1 MNRLRNIFPLLL
13 ASIFCAYML
22 GCKEDQTA
30 TDVTDKTQ
38 VDSAA
43 SKSKSDLAY
52 LQVESEMNKMI
63 NGNYTT
69 PSQYDQ
75 LRFNV
80 ALASYNEAIAL
91 NPGNT
96 DALFGAAVAQILA
109 AYSDPAINKLIK
121 DLDSS
126 ANGRSASIAKLISC
140 TLIPASTDKMSLPL
154 TPAAGGAAFMMSKA
168 LTDPPL
174 VSRVQTVLRDN
185 FLPKVQAAIDNLG
198 KLEANEA
205 FKFTISGSMQGDPKL
220 KSISIYPTEAAL
232 FNAMLNMLKFNIQ
245 CMLVYKFDLTDY
257 KQATL
262 LEALKQSNTT
272 FFTLQADGKQRGAD
286 AKASFAASI
295 AKIKKAIDFLKR
307 ISGAKS
313 DAIIKLGT
321 AQGSVKQADLDTL
334 TTYLNKVES
343 ALNSD
348 LSVEIKDAD
357 TDGNTYTIKVNLG
370 NFLSNPPN
378 NPKKDLLPAYTVSA
392 SGPDNVHVTFDAAT
406 YAAFNFPDPTMGGLF
421 PGMQQETLKRL
432 MRIDEDY
439 AFIIDGYISIRP
451 FWWYSFSGSLAP
463 VFKIYTAAG
472 SYSTQTNASG
482 SFRLFVRDAST
493 TAQAITKYTVTYS
506 GQEYEL
512 ANVFSNQYPGV
523 QAKKQVWSSVNII
536 LQPVSL
542 TATYQASPYSI
553 QLAWSVSMN
562 SSGMNSWSSSY
573 RVQRRTPLTGFTDI
587 PVANYWNS
595 SFSTSDENVNSGE
608 TYTYRIRSLINT
620 DETSYSSNYL
630 YLMPKNILYSNEVTV
645 TIPSKVTG
653 SYVSEGDNLSAY
665 FKNSPL
671 WVKKLTLKIEPNGV
685 YSVTQLDSSNVTHTF
700 SGTCQ
705 LSESSY
711 YDYSSYSNTY
721 GAKLYQI
728 TFTQTNPSPVISTGI
743 VAFKDNTLT
752 YECMQTTPQIN
763 SFTAATATGG
773 FGSSMYNGTRL
784 NGMLVVKCLKQ

>member
-1 MNRLRNIFPLLL
+1 MTRLRNIISLLIV
-13 ASIFCAYML
+13 SVFCMYML

-30 TDVTDKTQ
+30 TDATDKTQ

-75 LRFNV
+75 LKFNV

-109 AYSDPAINKLIK
+109 AYSDPAINKLLK
-121 DLDSS
+121 DMDSS
-126 ANGRSASIAKLISC
+126 SKGNSASIAKLISC
-140 TLIPASTDKMSLPL
+140 TLMPVSTDKMSLPIA
-154 TPAAGGAAFMMSKA
+154 PAAGGAAFMMSKA

-174 VSRVQTVLRDN
+174 VSRVQAVLRDN

-198 KLEANEA
+198 KLEANET
-205 FKFTISGSMQGDPKL
+205 FKFIISGTMQGDPQL

-245 CMLVYKFDLTDY
+245 CLLVYKFDLTDY

-262 LEALKQSNTT
+262 LDALKQSNTT
-272 FFTLQADGKQRGAD
+272 FFTLQTDGKQRAAD
-286 AKASFAASI
+286 AKASFSTSI
-295 AKIKKAIDFLKR
+295 GKIKKAIDFLKR

-321 AQGSVKQADLDTL
+321 AQGSVRQSDLDTL

-357 TDGNTYTIKVNLG
+357 TDGNSYTIKVNLG
-370 NFLSNPPN
+370 NFLTNPPA

-392 SGPDNVHVTFDAAT
+392 SGPDNVHIAFDAAT
-406 YAAFNFPDPTMGGLF
+406 YATFNFPDPTMGGLF
-421 PGMQQETLKRL
+421 PGMQQETLKRI

-439 AFIIDGYISIRP
+439 AFILEGYVSIRP

-463 VFKIYTAAG
+463 VFKIYTASG
-472 SYSTQTNASG
+472 SYQAKADEWG
-482 SFRLFVRDAST
+482 YFRLFVRDAGT
-493 TAQAITKYTVTYS
+493 TTQAITKYAVTYS

-523 QAKKQVWSSVNII
+523 KAKEQVWSSVSII

-542 TATYQASPYSI
+542 TATYQTSPYSI
-553 QLAWSVSMN
+553 QLAWSVNMN
-562 SSGMNSWSSSY
+562 SPGMNTWSSAY
-573 RVQRRTPLTGFTDI
+573 RVQRRTPSTGFTDLQTL
-587 PVANYWNS
+587 NYWNY
-595 SFSTSDENVNSGE
+595 SFSTSDENVTSGE

-620 DETSYSSNYL
+620 DELSSSGNFL
-630 YLMPKNILYSNEVTV
+630 YLMPKNILYSNEVTI
-645 TIPSKVTG
+645 TTPSKITG
-653 SYVSEGDNLSAY
+653 TFVSEGSNLSTLLKSQAY
-665 FKNSPL
+665 R
-671 WVKKLTLKIEPNGV
+671 VKKLTLKVESNGA
-685 YSVTQLDSSNVTHTF
+685 YTITQIDSSNITYTF
-700 SGTCQ
+700 TGVCQ
-705 LSESSY
+705 LSESSN

-721 GAKLYQI
+721 GAKLYNI
-728 TFTQTNPSPVISTGI
+728 TFTQANPTVVTSTGI
-743 VAFKDNTLT
+743 VAFGNNTLT
-752 YECMQTTPQIN
+752 YECVQTSPQITGVTAP
-763 SFTAATATGG
+763 TAAGG
-773 FGSSMYNGTRL
+773 FGSSLYNGTSL
-784 NGMLVVKCLKQ
+784 NGYFVVKCLKQ